1 LNRIYTQLYDTPCGR
16 LLLGSFRG
24 KLCLCDWYYRQ
35 NRSAIDRRTAGIL
48 DATLMSGDSQ
58 VLRDTRRQLEEYFFS
73 RRKIFDIP
81 ILLTGTDFQ
90 KRVWDE
96 LCTIGYGLTASY
108 QQVAEKIGNKKA
120 VRAVANANGAN
131 GLSILVPCHRII
143 GSTGKLVG
151 YAGGLAAKE
160 KLLMLEQNH
169 PW

>member
-1 LNRIYTQLYDTPCGR
+1 
-16 LLLGSFRG
+16 
-24 KLCLCDWYYRQ
+24 
-35 NRSAIDRRTAGIL
+35 
-48 DATLMSGDSQ
+48 MSGDSQ

-73 RRKIFDIP
+73 RRKTFDIP

-143 GSTGKLVG
+143 GSTGNLVG